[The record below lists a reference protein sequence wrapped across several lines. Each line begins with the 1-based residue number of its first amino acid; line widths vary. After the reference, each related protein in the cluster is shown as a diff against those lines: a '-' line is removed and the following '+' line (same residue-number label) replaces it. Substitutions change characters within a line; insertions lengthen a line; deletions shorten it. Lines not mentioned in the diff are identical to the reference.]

1 MRIAFGGE
9 GVLDRFL
16 GCWGRFEGCFLALE
30 GLGDVGVFWGCFGG
44 VGEALSGVWG
54 VLKV

>member
-16 GCWGRFEGCFLALE
+16 GCWGRFKGFLSLLGVLE
-30 GLGDVGVFWGCFGG
+30 TLGCFGEFWG
-44 VGEALSGVWG
+44 VGGALSGVWG